1 MRRIVTLNALF
12 GYIVLFMVSACNPA
26 PTGLHQLHDY
36 QQRVANTLAV
46 EPVIYKPLTALRAPT
61 ARDVQLT
68 IPRLQLSLL
77 DSMRL
82 DTCKA
87 GQLIAERNSALGRL
101 EAGIMR
107 YYNDRKL
114 LAALYECSTQLAQ
127 DNPDLAA
134 RVLEQAQA
142 KAELMPMLLLQALS
156 NDKSVRNVVSMADRP
171 LAVADSS
178 IFATRIDSLNTVLR
192 VIDTDAELP
201 TESELSAALEQLEKD
216 RYIAQLWRALQE
228 NRKYLQQ
235 LQPLVAEMSAPAGC
249 LSAGVPT
256 RARVLRQVFI
266 NRFSG
271 PVQQHIGELTRQ
283 SRQLTPYVEALAVAT
298 NAADIWQQHLRQ
310 IGALDDQLIDATR
323 SHVEYWQQFFAD
335 CNFEPGA

>member
-1 MRRIVTLNALF
+1 MRRIVTLNALL
-12 GYIVLFMVSACNPA
+12 GYTVLFMVSACNPA

-46 EPVIYKPLTALRAPT
+46 EPIVYEPLTALRAPT

-107 YYNDRKL
+107 YYSDRKL
-114 LAALYECSTQLAQ
+114 LAALHECGTQLAQ

-134 RVLEQAQA
+134 RVMKQAEA
-142 KAELMPMLLLQALS
+142 KSELMPALLLQALS
-156 NDKSVRNVVSMADRP
+156 HDKSIRSVISMADRP

-178 IFATRIDSLNTVLR
+178 IFSTRISALNTVLR
-192 VIDTDAELP
+192 VIDSDAQLP
-201 TESELSAALEQLEKD
+201 TEAELSTALEQLEKD

-249 LSAGVPT
+249 LSAGVPN

-266 NRFSG
+266 STFSG
-271 PVQQHIGELTRQ
+271 PVQQHIGQLTRQ
-283 SRQLTPYVEALAVAT
+283 SRQLTPYLEALARAT
-298 NAADIWQQHLRQ
+298 ETADIWQVHLRQ
-310 IGALDDQLIDATR
+310 ISTLDDQLIEATR
-323 SHVEYWQQFFAD
+323 NHVEYWQQFFAD
-335 CNFEPGA
+335 CNFQPGS